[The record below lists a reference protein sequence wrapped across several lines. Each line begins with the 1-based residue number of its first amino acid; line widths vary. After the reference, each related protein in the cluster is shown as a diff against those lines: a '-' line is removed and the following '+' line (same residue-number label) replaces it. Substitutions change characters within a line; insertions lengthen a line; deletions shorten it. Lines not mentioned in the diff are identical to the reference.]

1 MLAPNAENL
10 LLGRGKLYFDRFD
23 ANGNPTGEQDLGNC
37 TAVESDIQDEKREK
51 FSSQVSTT
59 VKLKS
64 VTVQR
69 TVTINITADEYSL
82 ENVALKV
89 MGTKGE
95 LTQSQGVVTGET
107 LTTDVTQG
115 RWYPT
120 EFRRIANVQVAG
132 SVEGTDFDVDSVSG
146 RVYVIP
152 GGNIAENS
160 SLVVEYDHDDAA
172 LDQVIGGNAN
182 TIEGSLRFIGDPAA
196 GPALEVIIHRC
207 SVTPNGA
214 LGLITDDYGNMQFAM
229 EVLEHAD
236 HPNELWKIIDISSET
251 AYVPT

>member
-23 ANGNPTGEQDLGNC
+23 ANGGPTGEQALGNC

-51 FSSQVSTT
+51 FSSQVAES

-69 TVTINITADEYSL
+69 TVTVNITADEYSL
-82 ENVALKV
+82 ENIALKV

-95 LTQSQGVVTGET
+95 LTQAQGVVTGET
-107 LTTDVTQG
+107 LTSSVVQG

-120 EFRRIANVQVAG
+120 EFRRIGNVVIAG
-132 SVEGTDFDVDSVSG
+132 AVEDTDFEVDSVSG
-146 RVYVIP
+146 RIYVIP
-152 GGNIAENS
+152 GGAIAEES
-160 SLVVEYDHDDAA
+160 ALVVQYDHDDAT

-196 GPALEVIIHRC
+196 GPALECIIHRC
-207 SVTPNGA
+207 SVTPNGP

-229 EVLEHAD
+229 EVLQHDD
-236 HPNELWKIIDISSET
+236 HPGELWKIIDITGQT
-251 AYVPT
+251 AYEPT